1 MTKNRKKG
9 IKESKKW
16 GKKNN
21 YISIMKADWF
31 NSKFKEIREVG
42 KIKKQ
47 VKALQNVTIIIF
59 LKLTKLIILHNR
71 LKSTKYLH

>member
-1 MTKNRKKG
+1 
-9 IKESKKW
+9 
-16 GKKNN
+16 
-21 YISIMKADWF
+21 MKADWF

-47 VKALQNVTIIIF
+47 VKALQNVIIIMF
-59 LKLTKLIILHNR
+59 LKLTKLIIFHNR